1 MHCATWGRRHETS
14 QRLPS
19 VSALHEL
26 VALVVEFVVV
36 VLPTFVELLTLVEL
50 DEFTE
55 LVTFAELLVST
66 ELAAAAVSMF
76 SAGLQA
82 HSASASTVTR
92 CLIIEGSRVIRG
104 VYSD

>member
-1 MHCATWGRRHETS
+1 MHCATCGSRHETS

-26 VALVVEFVVV
+26 VAFVVEFDVV
-36 VLPTFVELLTLVEL
+36 VLPTFVELVTFVEL
-50 DEFTE
+50 DELTE
-55 LVTFAELLVST
+55 LDTVAELLVST

-92 CLIIEGSRVIRG
+92 YLIIEGSRVVG
-104 VYSD
+104 VCMD